1 MAEGGLGAETWD
13 LVVAGTGLGEA
24 AAAAAAA
31 RGGARVLHVDPG
43 PRYGGA
49 AGALALGEFLAELGG
64 GGSGD
69 CGGGQG
75 EGKVVPLVGT
85 SGEVALG
92 YSASERWGS
101 VEVLRRPG
109 AGSVAGLGESRDF
122 SLDLTGPRV
131 VLAAG
136 ELVDLLV
143 RAGCHQYLEFQPVVA
158 SVVWGAGADG
168 APLRVP
174 GSQAEVFRERSLPPS
189 DKRLLMRFLKG
200 EMASAPL
207 GEEDATPSFEAYLAD
222 QGLPQHLRSAI
233 LYALALADTHQGS
246 ARAEGLPRP
255 LSRQEGRSRVMTY
268 LRSVGRFGAGQ
279 GAFLAPL
286 WGSGELPQAFCR
298 SCAVQGGVYHL
309 NCAPEAAI
317 IRAQQ
322 PALGEGGGEHA
333 APPNVTAVRL
343 STGDTVRCRALL
355 LSPDIGARGGSFT
368 AGPQGSISR
377 AVCITDGLLQDFPA
391 NTVITFPPGVVGNN
405 SVVHCLQS
413 GAGTKIVPA
422 GRGAF
427 AFCTRASPGASA
439 RDDLGAAVG
448 ALLDAEG
455 IILEGQEETQNGD
468 GAAPETAPAGG
479 ERPRIL
485 MAVYYQQ
492 ALGRKELGPELAAA
506 TNCAQSA
513 APDGS
518 LTLSGAAA
526 DALKTFG
533 KLFPGQ
539 DFFPEESGGDPELEE
554 DREVADLLSEALKKA
569 SVVGGAKE
577 EGKGKRPAATPPSQ

>member
-1 MAEGGLGAETWD
+1 M
-13 LVVAGTGLGEA
+13 
-24 AAAAAAA
+24 AAAAA

-43 PRYGGA
+43 SRYGGP

-64 GGSGD
+64 GGSD
-69 CGGGQG
+69 CGGGQSN
-75 EGKVVPLVGT
+75 VNTDQAAVT
-85 SGEVALG
+85 SGEVNLG
-92 YSASERWGS
+92 CLASERWGS
-101 VEVLRRPG
+101 FEVLRRPG
-109 AGSVAGLGESRDF
+109 VGSVAKLGESRDF

-143 RAGCHQYLEFQPVVA
+143 KAGCHQYLEFQPVAA
-158 SVVWGAGADG
+158 SLVWGAGADG

-200 EMASAPL
+200 EIISAPL
-207 GEEDATPSFEAYLAD
+207 GEEDAAPSFEAHLAD
-222 QGLPQHLRSAI
+222 QGLPPHLRSAI

-246 ARAEGLPRP
+246 ARAEGSPRP
-255 LSRQEGRSRVMTY
+255 LSRKEGRSRVMTY
-268 LRSVGRFGAGQ
+268 LRSVGRFGTGQ

-298 SCAVQGGVYHL
+298 SCAVKGGVYHL

-317 IRAQQ
+317 IGAQQ
-322 PALGEGGGEHA
+322 PSLEDGGTEHA
-333 APPNVTAVRL
+333 APARVTAVRL
-343 STGDTVRCRALL
+343 STGETVRCRALL

-368 AGPQGSISR
+368 AEPQGSISR
-377 AVCITDGLLQDFPA
+377 AVCITDGLLQDYPA
-391 NTVITFPPGVVGNN
+391 NTVITFPPGVVGNV

-413 GAGTKIVPA
+413 GVGTKIVPT

-439 RDDLGAAVG
+439 REDLGAAVE

-455 IILEGQEETQNGD
+455 IVLEGQKETLNGD
-468 GAAPETAPAGG
+468 GAPPETATTSG

-492 ALGRKELGPELAAA
+492 ALGGKDLGPELAAA

-518 LTLSGAAA
+518 LTLLGAAA
-526 DALKTFG
+526 DARKTFE
-533 KLFPGQ
+533 KIFPGQ

-554 DREVADLLSEALKKA
+554 DREVTALLSEALKKA
-569 SVVGGAKE
+569 SVVSGAKE
-577 EGKGKRPAATPPSQ
+577 EG